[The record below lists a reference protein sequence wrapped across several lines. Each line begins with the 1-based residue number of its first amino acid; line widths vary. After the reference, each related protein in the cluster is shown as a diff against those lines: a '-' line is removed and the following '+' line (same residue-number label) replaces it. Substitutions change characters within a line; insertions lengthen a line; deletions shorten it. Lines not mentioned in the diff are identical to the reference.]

1 MVYHGLEARGSY
13 RRYAKRAMKETL
25 IALIFKSEIEIPK
38 SEIKIIS
45 AISPVLPVTILTFA
59 GMLLL

>member
-45 AISPVLPVTILTFA
+45 AI
-59 GMLLL
+59 